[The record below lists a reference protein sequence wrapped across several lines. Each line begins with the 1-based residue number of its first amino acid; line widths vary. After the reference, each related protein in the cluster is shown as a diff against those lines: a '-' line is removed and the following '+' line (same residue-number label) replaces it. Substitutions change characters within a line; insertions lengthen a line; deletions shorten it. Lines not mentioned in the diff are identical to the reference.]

1 VFKTYVLFLILSG
14 IAMLIIAGV
23 RTGQTKARR
32 LWNGIF
38 GAGFLGYGLYLLL
51 VFHGGH
57 YFIFFY
63 AFILPVLMIVQFF
76 RDRGVVRARQQAG
89 LSRGYGQPP
98 PPGYGQP
105 PAYGQPPPPGYGQ
118 PPAYG
123 QPPPPGYGQPSAY
136 GQPPPPGY
144 GQSAGYGSYPDTA
157 SQPDTATESSPN
169 AQAAWGWTAAGGWQ
183 PGHGQPPPGEQP
195 QDPAV

>member
-1 VFKTYVLFLILSG
+1 VLFLILSG

-23 RTGQTKARR
+23 RTGQTKLRR

-63 AFILPVLMIVQFF
+63 AFILPILMIVQFF
-76 RDRGVVRARQQAG
+76 RDRGLVRARQQAG
-89 LSRGYGQPP
+89 PFGRYGQQPGYGQPP

-105 PAYGQPPPPGYGQ
+105 PQPGYAQQPGYGQAPPPGYGQPPPPGYG
-118 PPAYG
+118 
-123 QPPPPGYGQPSAY
+123 
-136 GQPPPPGY
+136 
-144 GQSAGYGSYPDTA
+144 
-157 SQPDTATESSPN
+157 SQPDTATGFAPSTP
-169 AQAAWGWTAAGGWQ
+169 AAWEWNAEGGWQ
-183 PGHGQPPPGEQP
+183 PGQRQSPPPPGHGQPSGGEP
-195 QDPAV
+195 RDPAV

>member
-51 VFHGGH
+51 IFHGGH
-57 YFIFFY
+57 YYIFFY
-63 AFILPVLMIVQFF
+63 AFILPILMIVQFL
-76 RDRGVVRARQQAG
+76 RDRGLVRARPQAG
-89 LSRGYGQPP
+89 TLGRYGQPPPPGYGQPP

-105 PAYGQPPPPGYGQ
+105 PPPGYGSR
-118 PPAYG
+118 PEPASN
-123 QPPPPGYGQPSAY
+123 PEA
-136 GQPPPPGY
+136 
-144 GQSAGYGSYPDTA
+144 
-157 SQPDTATESSPN
+157 ATEFSPN
-169 AQAAWGWTAAGGWQ
+169 TPTAWEWTAAGGWQ
-183 PGHGQPPPGEQP
+183 SGHGQPPAPSGYGQP
-195 QDPAV
+195 SGDQPRDPAV

>member
-1 VFKTYVLFLILSG
+1 LRGPGVFKTYVLFLILSG
-14 IAMLIIAGV
+14 IAMLILAGV

-51 VFHGGH
+51 VFRGGH

-63 AFILPVLMIVQFF
+63 AFILPILMIIRFF

-89 LSRGYGQPP
+89 LSGAYGLT
-98 PPGYGQP
+98 PGYGQP
-105 PAYGQPPPPGYGQ
+105 PAYGYGQ
-118 PPAYG
+118 QSAYG
-123 QPPPPGYGQPSAY
+123 QPPVYGQP
-136 GQPPPPGY
+136 PPPPGY
-144 GQSAGYGSYPDTA
+144 GQSAGYGSYPDA
-157 SQPDTATESSPN
+157 ATGSSPN
-169 AQAAWGWTAAGGWQ
+169 AQKAWEWTAGSGWQ

>member
-63 AFILPVLMIVQFF
+63 AFILPILMIVQFF
-76 RDRGVVRARQQAG
+76 RDRGAVRARQQTG
-89 LSRGYGQPP
+89 FPRGYGQPP

-105 PAYGQPPPPGYGQ
+105 PPPGYGQPPPPGYGQ
-118 PPAYG
+118 PPPPGYG
-123 QPPPPGYGQPSAY
+123 QPPPPGSQP
-136 GQPPPPGY
+136 
-144 GQSAGYGSYPDTA
+144 AGYGSYPDTA
-157 SQPDTATESSPN
+157 SHTDTATASSPK
-169 AQAAWGWTAAGGWQ
+169 AQTAWEWTAAGGWQ
-183 PGHGQPPPGEQP
+183 PAHGQPPPGEQP

>member
-23 RTGQTKARR
+23 RTGQTRARR

-51 VFHGGH
+51 FFHGGH

-63 AFILPVLMIVQFF
+63 AFILPILMIVQFF
-76 RDRGVVRARQQAG
+76 RDRGLVRARQQAG
-89 LSRGYGQPP
+89 TFGRYGQQSGYGQPP

-105 PAYGQPPPPGYGQ
+105 GYGQPPPPGYGQ
-118 PPAYG
+118 PGYG
-123 QPPPPGYGQPSAY
+123 QPPPPGYGQPGY
-136 GQPPPPGY
+136 GQPPPAGY
-144 GQSAGYGSYPDTA
+144 GQPS
-157 SQPDTATESSPN
+157 
-169 AQAAWGWTAAGGWQ
+169 
-183 PGHGQPPPGEQP
+183 GEQP
-195 QDPAV
+195 QDPPV